1 MQSLM
6 FGVRPVPEQ
15 ISEVLD
21 TYPHSI
27 ALSDGD
33 RQLRY
38 EELDR
43 RADRFAGYLVQLGV
57 VSGDTVAICMERSFD
72 WIVAALG
79 IMRAGAAYVPLD
91 AAWPDAVCAL
101 PWTIRAQLFLW
112 PEQRFLIASRSK
124 PKVIDPWRDAAA
136 IAATA
141 GVQPRPIEPES
152 LAYVI
157 YTSGST
163 GVPKGVEITHANLA
177 HLVRWHRECL

>member
-6 FGVRPVPEQ
+6 LDVRPVPEQ
-15 ISEVLD
+15 ISELLKV
-21 TYPHSI
+21 YPHSI

-38 EELDR
+38 EELGWR
-43 RADRFAGYLVQLGV
+43 VDRFAGYLLQLGV
-57 VSGDTVAICMERSFD
+57 VSGDTVAVCMERSFD
-72 WIVAALG
+72 WIIAALG

-91 AAWPDAVCAL
+91 PAWPDARLRFAVDDSGATVLVSRGAL
-101 PWTIRAQLFLW
+101 LARLEVKAFG
-112 PEQRFLIASRSK
+112 
-124 PKVIDPWRDAAA
+124 IDPCRDAAA

-163 GVPKGVEITHANLA
+163 GVPKGVEITHSN
-177 HLVRWHRECL
+177 